1 MVIINSN
8 PLEYMDKVIL
18 VGASKSL
25 LNDKLGKV
33 IDTFDVVCRMN
44 AGGRPDILNGEYKDI
59 LGTKRN
65 IWMCKHIGLLS
76 MFQNNHGY
84 DKVISFPE
92 KNDFNEKV
100 TLKLKEFNGFNKK
113 PSCGILSIIYL
124 LEKYDKI
131 HICGMDGFKGGHWY
145 GNKFIEGQ
153 NKSDE
158 MAAKGFGAHNV
169 LKELEYIYHLI
180 AIGKIEK
187 I

>member
-1 MVIINSN
+1 MS
-8 PLEYMDKVIL
+8 KVIL
-18 VGASKSL
+18 VGPSKSL
-25 LNDKLGKV
+25 LKEKLGKT
-33 IDTFDVVCRMN
+33 IDSFDIVCRMN
-44 AGGRPDILNGEYKDI
+44 AGGRPDVLNGEHKDI

-65 IWMCKHIGLLS
+65 IWMCKHIGLLN

-84 DKVISFPE
+84 DEVVGFPG
-92 KNDFNEKV
+92 KSDFNKKV
-100 TLKLKEFNGFNKK
+100 TLKLKEFNEFNQK

-153 NKSDE
+153 NESDE

-169 LKELEYIYHLI
+169 LKELEYIDYLI
-180 AIGKIEK
+180 AKGKIEK

>member
-1 MVIINSN
+1 MS
-8 PLEYMDKVIL
+8 KVIL
-18 VGASKSL
+18 VGPSKSL
-25 LNDKLGKV
+25 LKEKLGKT
-33 IDTFDVVCRMN
+33 IDSYDIVCRMN

-153 NKSDE
+153 DKSDE
-158 MAAKGFGAHNV
+158 MAGKGFGMHNV
-169 LKELEYIYHLI
+169 LKELEYIDHLI
-180 AIGKIEK
+180 VIGKIEK